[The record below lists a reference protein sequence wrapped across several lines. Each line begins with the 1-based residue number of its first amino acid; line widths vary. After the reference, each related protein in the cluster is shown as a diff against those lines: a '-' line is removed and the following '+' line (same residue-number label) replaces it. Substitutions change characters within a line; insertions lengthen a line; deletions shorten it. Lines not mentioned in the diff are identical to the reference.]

1 MVRPE
6 LAVVVDPADPVAAT
20 ALELLVVPVVPVVPV
35 LPVLLPLPELLHAV
49 SIAADASIA
58 ANPVIVSDLLR

>member
-20 ALELLVVPVVPVVPV
+20 ALELLVVLV
-35 LPVLLPLPELLHAV
+35 LLVLLPLPELLHAV